1 MTPSRS
7 LALAC
12 KWAALLSV
20 FVCLISAVLS
30 LSVRGTTAYIS
41 SLSVT
46 CVNTFSSDEVSDPD
60 RPQEP
65 DNPPTSDAD
74 AYAFCAAGAVVGS
87 GGIVLMLRKRR
98 AVKADLGR

>member
-1 MTPSRS
+1 MTRSRT

-30 LSVRGTTAYIS
+30 LSVRGTTAYMS

-60 RPQEP
+60 KPQEP
-65 DNPPTSDAD
+65 DNPPTSDGGRI
-74 AYAFCAAGAVVGS
+74 CVLRRGS
-87 GGIVLMLRKRR
+87 SRR
-98 AVKADLGR
+98 GNGSYTA

>member
-1 MTPSRS
+1 MTRSRT

-30 LSVRGTTAYIS
+30 LSVRGTTAYMS

-60 RPQEP
+60 KPQEP

-74 AYAFCAAGAVVGS
+74 ADAFCAAGAVVG
-87 GGIVLMLRKRR
+87 GMVLILHRRRGIR
-98 AVKADLGR
+98 ASAEH